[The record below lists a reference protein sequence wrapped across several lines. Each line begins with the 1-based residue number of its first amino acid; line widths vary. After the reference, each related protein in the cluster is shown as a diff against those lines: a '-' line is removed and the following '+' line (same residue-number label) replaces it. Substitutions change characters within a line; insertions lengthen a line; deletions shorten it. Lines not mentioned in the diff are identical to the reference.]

1 MAIDHIGDRGQ
12 DWVPLTEAAKELG
25 LSRTTLYQR
34 VVAGELQTWVNPFD
48 RRQRL
53 LRRRDLVRYGKPR
66 REEAPL
72 TAA

>member
-1 MAIDHIGDRGQ
+1 MAIDRIDDAGR
-12 DWVPLTEAAKELG
+12 DWVPLSQAARELG

-66 REEAPL
+66 REESPL

>member
-12 DWVPLTEAAKELG
+12 DWVPLSVAARELG

-34 VVAGELQTWVNPFD
+34 VVSGELKTWVNPFD

-53 LRRRDLVRYGKPR
+53 LRRRDLARYGKPR
-66 REEAPL
+66 REEVP
-72 TAA
+72 AA